1 MPRVMPNTFVEPA
14 NLKIQ
19 IAVGGDSEVNRFR
32 IKIPGR
38 SSIASLPITMSD
50 LRALRRGSARRAATD
65 REIVIL
71 VAQQPHEQQPPMISA
86 SQKPMCRWTAAGVK
100 MKALRFPSLVE

>member
-1 MPRVMPNTFVEPA
+1 MPRMWPNTFVEPA

-50 LRALRRGSARRAATD
+50 QFEPFG
-65 REIVIL
+65 
-71 VAQQPHEQQPPMISA
+71 
-86 SQKPMCRWTAAGVK
+86 
-100 MKALRFPSLVE
+100 ALRFAEPPRTARS